1 MPHRS
6 ALLPS
11 FDFQAEL
18 VHVPFPVMQ
27 VRDEHATDADAIGE
41 VVAEAFGR
49 DDEARLVERLRTDG
63 DAIVSVV
70 AEEGDRIVGHVLLS
84 RMDAPFRALGLAPLS
99 VLPKFERRGIGAEL
113 VRAAVER
120 ARALGWD
127 AIFVLGDPKYY
138 GRFGFRADLAAG
150 FASLYAGPHLM
161 VLPLGGDLP
170 KTSGAIDYAAAFAD
184 LD

>member
-11 FDFQAEL
+11 FDFKAEVARVESPL
-18 VHVPFPVMQ
+18 MQ
-27 VRDEHATDADAIGE
+27 LRDEDTTDSE
-41 VVAEAFGR
+41 TVFHVVAEAFGR
-49 DDEARLVERLRTDG
+49 DDEARLVERLRGG
-63 DAIVSVV
+63 DAVVSLV
-70 AEEGDRIVGHVLLS
+70 AADEGGVVGHVMLS
-84 RMDAPFRALGLAPLS
+84 QMDAPFRALALAPLS
-99 VLPKFERRGIGAEL
+99 VLPRHERRGIGAEL
-113 VRAAVER
+113 VRAAIER
-120 ARALGWD
+120 AKALGWD

-161 VLPLGGDLP
+161 VLPLGEALP
-170 KTSGAIDYAAAFAD
+170 KTTGAIDYAAAFAD